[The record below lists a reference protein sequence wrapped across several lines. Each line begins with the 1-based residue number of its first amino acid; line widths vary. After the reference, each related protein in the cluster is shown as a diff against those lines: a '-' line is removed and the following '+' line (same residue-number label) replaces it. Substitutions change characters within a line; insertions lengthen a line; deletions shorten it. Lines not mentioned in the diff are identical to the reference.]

1 MDLTH
6 ATPEHAAGG
15 FAGACHRRY
24 ARREVFQQRMGYEI
38 TDRRPIAARRLRLF
52 QATARGL
59 ARAGVSA
66 NGISVLG
73 MLLAT
78 MAAAALVGTRSIDG
92 GWSRALWLLA
102 GLGVQ
107 GRLLCNLLDG
117 MVAAERGSASPLGEL
132 FNEAPDRYSDAVILV
147 CLGYA
152 AGGLPALGWAAALAA
167 VLTAYVRALVCV
179 IGLIAPRV
187 AEGQRLAAWTAGI
200 IAAGAAATAAQRL
213 TGIVGRLRR
222 EGT

>member
-1 MDLTH
+1 
-6 ATPEHAAGG
+6 
-15 FAGACHRRY
+15 
-24 ARREVFQQRMGYEI
+24 MGYEI

-66 NGISVLG
+66 NVISVLG

-102 GLGVQ
+102 GLGAQ

-117 MVAAERGSASPLGEL
+117 MVAAERGSASRLGEL
-132 FNEAPDRYSDAVILV
+132 FNEAPDRYSDAIILV

-167 VLTAYVRALVCV
+167 VLTAYVRALGKGLGLASDYRGPMAKQQRMVLVTLLCV

-200 IAAGAAATAAQRL
+200 IAAGAAATAARRL

-222 EGT
+222 EGP